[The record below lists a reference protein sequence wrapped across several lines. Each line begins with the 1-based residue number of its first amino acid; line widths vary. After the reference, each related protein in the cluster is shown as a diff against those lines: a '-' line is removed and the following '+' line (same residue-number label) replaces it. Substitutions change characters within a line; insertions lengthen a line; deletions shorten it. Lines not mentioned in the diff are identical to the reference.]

1 MKISA
6 FAAIYTIAAKNRA
19 QNSLLSEKLGIFVKN
34 LVFRKKS
41 ICLKNMFF
49 ERGREK

>member
-34 LVFRKKS
+34 PVLPKKS
-41 ICLKNMFF
+41 IFKKIMFF